1 MDGQSSDTE
10 KIGQKT
16 KNEDMQNR
24 ETQHRKLK
32 KDEGNAYG
40 PHQKEKK
47 KKKNPSRKK
56 RDLVAFAS
64 VAELCPENHYCTAHK
79 PYNILNGMLIIR
91 KFNYHIRNKI
101 RLINNQFLFNRYIE
115 LFCIT
120 FMFLYRSEISV

>member
-40 PHQKEKK
+40 PHQKTKK
-47 KKKNPSRKK
+47 TKKNPFRKK

-64 VAELCPENHYCTAHK
+64 VAELSPENHYCTAHK

-91 KFNYHIRNKI
+91 KFSYHI
-101 RLINNQFLFNRYIE
+101 LIK
-115 LFCIT
+115 
-120 FMFLYRSEISV
+120 SD

>member
-32 KDEGNAYG
+32 KMRVMHMD
-40 PHQKEKK
+40 HTKKKK

-79 PYNILNGMLIIR
+79 PYNIINGMLIIR
-91 KFNYHIRNKI
+91 KFSYHIRNKI
-101 RLINNQFLFNRYIE
+101 ILINNQVLFNRYIE